1 MMNDNKKGLGV
12 IWAVLIVAM
21 LLLSFPSLISCSSI
35 DCPVQN
41 RVYTTYGLLKA
52 DGTTD
57 TLKVDTLSIA
67 TKRADDTD
75 TLLLNRAVGITNFE
89 LNISYTQP
97 EDVFYF
103 TLLDTLG
110 NTYRDTIC
118 VQKENYPHFES
129 VDCQAAYFHHLTDV
143 RSTHHAIDSI
153 VINYPTVN
161 YDETHEHFHVY
172 FKARY

>member
-1 MMNDNKKGLGV
+1 MMNDNKKGLGA

-57 TLKVDTLSIA
+57 TLKVDTLSIT

-75 TLLLNRAVGITNFE
+75 TLLLNRAIGITNFE
-89 LNISYTQP
+89 LSISYTQP

>member
-1 MMNDNKKGLGV
+1 MMNDNRKGLGA

-41 RVYTTYGLLKA
+41 RVYTTYGLLKS

-57 TLKVDTLSIA
+57 TLKVDTLSIT

-129 VDCQAAYFHHLTDV
+129 VDCQAAYFHHLMDV

>member
-1 MMNDNKKGLGV
+1 MMNDNKKGLGA

-41 RVYTTYGLLKA
+41 RVYTTYGLLKS

-57 TLKVDTLSIA
+57 TLKVDTLSIT

-129 VDCQAAYFHHLTDV
+129 VDCQATYFHQLTDV
-143 RSTHHAIDSI
+143 RSTHNAIDSI